1 MHLKGIDYTWL
12 HWKRRSCIFDPNSHS
27 WTFSFDNSHL
37 GWDLHI
43 LESFQG
49 RGLNSVKHLVS
60 MQRFWCVFPFP
71 VFYFLFF
78 FQFWGLYLIFLIS
91 FVIAHRRY
99 FKFGKFQENGATL
112 QTLKKKNWCST
123 GWNVDH
129 KNPGPNC
136 LPNFMVDSE
145 GLQAWDVWVSW
156 RLDRVPGSMM
166 LWWIPWTSHWPK
178 LKSDDGKLTCWF

>member
-112 QTLKKKNWCST
+112 QTLKKKT
-123 GWNVDH
+123 
-129 KNPGPNC
+129 
-136 LPNFMVDSE
+136 
-145 GLQAWDVWVSW
+145 DVQRAEMLIIKILAQIVFQISW
-156 RLDRVPGSMM
+156 LIRRGCRLG
-166 LWWIPWTSHWPK
+166 TFGFH
-178 LKSDDGKLTCWF
+178 GA